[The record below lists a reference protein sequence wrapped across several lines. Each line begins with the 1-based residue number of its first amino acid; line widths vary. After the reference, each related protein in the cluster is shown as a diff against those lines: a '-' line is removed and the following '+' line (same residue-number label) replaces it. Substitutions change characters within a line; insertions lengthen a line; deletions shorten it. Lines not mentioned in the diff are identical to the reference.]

1 MANLP
6 TVLFEFKGSRTEVTL
21 DKQRVCQQIQKEL
34 AVFKPQA
41 KVILFGSLAEQTNS
55 ENVFILQV
63 WRRSWERF
71 VNVSTPDQLLPG
83 DILSVCQQP
92 VESPKKVSLCLD
104 GRLATTPILIRPHK
118 LDY

>member
-1 MANLP
+1 MANV
-6 TVLFEFKGSRTEVTL
+6 TVLFGSRSEVTL
-21 DKQRVCQQIQKEL
+21 DRQRVCQQIQKEL

-41 KVILFGSLAEQTNS
+41 KAILFGSSAEQVANS

-63 WRRSWERF
+63 WRRSWKRF

-92 VESPKKVSLCLD
+92 VESPKKVSLVQ
-104 GRLATTPILIRPHK
+104 
-118 LDY
+118 